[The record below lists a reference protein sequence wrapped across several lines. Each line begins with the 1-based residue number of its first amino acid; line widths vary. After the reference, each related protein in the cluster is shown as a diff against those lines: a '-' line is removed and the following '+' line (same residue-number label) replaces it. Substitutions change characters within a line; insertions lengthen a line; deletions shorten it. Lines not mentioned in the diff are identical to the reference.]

1 MYIYICMSQVKLP
14 PTTIFDCHGL
24 CQGRSTWHL
33 NWFMSGW
40 GCFRFDP
47 SLRFWA
53 PWLQYVAM
61 CAEIYP
67 WKGKKWCDQVIA
79 GCSTNCS
86 FTIFPFHIFTN
97 QNKMFVAYSVS
108 VDGLYLSNLRLVLNE
123 ILRCKPGS
131 TVLMAPDC
139 RSLSRMPL
147 CWKRLL
153 PMVYNLHFTASGHV
167 DGIVDEVK
175 LIVKSW
181 SMMFSC
187 ILVNNDPNHCLHG
200 HHRLMLPKNIA
211 VEYTLLDR
219 LGRAIRVDAPTCL
232 HSAIKGTYL

>member
-1 MYIYICMSQVKLP
+1 MYIYICICPKSNSHQP
-14 PTTIFDCHGL
+14 PFLTVMACAKVGRRGTSIDLCLDEVAFDLTRPSAFGHRGCNMWQCVLKYIHG
-24 CQGRSTWHL
+24 
-33 NWFMSGW
+33 
-40 GCFRFDP
+40 
-47 SLRFWA
+47 
-53 PWLQYVAM
+53 
-61 CAEIYP
+61 
-67 WKGKKWCDQVIA
+67 KGKKWCDQVIA

-175 LIVKSW
+175 LIVKS
-181 SMMFSC
+181 
-187 ILVNNDPNHCLHG
+187 
-200 HHRLMLPKNIA
+200 
-211 VEYTLLDR
+211 
-219 LGRAIRVDAPTCL
+219 
-232 HSAIKGTYL
+232 